1 MQIFYTPI
9 YIAISLFSLKRFVLN
24 CRYQAG
30 IKTKLP
36 VQVMFF
42 EKQVKC
48 QILLGNFKNIKS
60 KQRKQ
65 RVRKMTT
72 ENFSAAIF
80 CALCMVCFSF
90 KKIQSTVN

>member
-1 MQIFYTPI
+1 MQIFFTPI

-24 CRYQAG
+24 CRCQAG

-36 VQVMFF
+36 VQDLFF

-48 QILLGNFKNIKS
+48 QMLLGNFKNLKS

-65 RVRKMTT
+65 RVRKKAT
-72 ENFSAAIF
+72 EKFSVVPF

-90 KKIQSTVN
+90 KKIQSPVN